1 MLTELSTPLGL
12 PCITFS
18 PTNAHLL
25 VSFAVAV
32 GIPRLPWCEMC
43 VAVEDDAPCG
53 CKWGEEAGRVMRL
66 YARSTAADT
75 HELYA
80 ADEPNPAPTG
90 RLDRAVKSNAGLPFT
105 QYQQQ

>member
-25 VSFAVAV
+25 ISFAVAV

-43 VAVEDDAPCG
+43 VAVEVDTPYG
-53 CKWGEEAGRVMRL
+53 YEWGEEGGRVTRL
-66 YARSTAADT
+66 YARSMAADT
-75 HELYA
+75 HELYE
-80 ADEPNPAPTG
+80 ADEPSPAPMG

-105 QYQQQ
+105 